1 MFSCKI
7 KKTDGNVNIPQT
19 ETDFIWKT
27 GIITEEIF
35 VDKGGRQHNDIKD
48 FYFLTSDSEDFINVP
63 KCSGIKG
70 KMSDYS
76 YWYVK
81 ARVKNFDGLWDTD
94 DPNVQ
99 SRVGPYLIFD
109 TIVKIDYPVKI
120 IFSDGNANTY
130 KITQSTITYTPVTKE
145 ESSSGIYSGGEAKI
159 AGISIEQFADIFI
172 DAESMVSNKSI
183 TTDKRQKG
191 TGNINIEFK
200 NSKKNTNFIE
210 CQSISNF
217 QKSLDVLLNEN

>member
-1 MFSCKI
+1 MAFSCTI
-7 KKTDGNVNIPQT
+7 KQGNIDIPQR
-19 ETDFIWKT
+19 ESDYEWKN

-35 VDKGGRQHNDIKD
+35 VDKGGHPHQDIKD
-48 FYFLTSDSEDFINVP
+48 YYFLTIKSEDFINVP
-63 KCSGIKG
+63 KCTGINEKIG
-70 KMSDYS
+70 NYT

-120 IFSDGNANTY
+120 VFSDGNANIY
-130 KITQSTITYTPVTKE
+130 KISQSTVTFTPVTPE
-145 ESSSGIYSGGEAKI
+145 QSSSGIYSGGEAKI
-159 AGISIEQFADIFI
+159 VSISKEQFADFFI
-172 DAESMVSNKSI
+172 DAESMLTNKSI

-191 TGNINIEFK
+191 MGNIKIEFK
-200 NSKKNTNFIE
+200 NSKKSAIIVESDELVNFK
-210 CQSISNF
+210 
-217 QKSLDVLLNEN
+217 KSLDVLLDE